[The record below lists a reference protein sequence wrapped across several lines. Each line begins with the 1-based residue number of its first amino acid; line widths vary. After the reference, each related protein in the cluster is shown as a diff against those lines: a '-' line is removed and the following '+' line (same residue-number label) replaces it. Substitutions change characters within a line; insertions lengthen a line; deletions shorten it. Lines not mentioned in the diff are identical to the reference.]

1 MKTREEVLKH
11 LFENGYSEDGICRI
25 LGFMVARE
33 LKTLDERVTYKK
45 GDRSFEDFY
54 KWYYDC
60 DVPTNNN
67 DGEEV
72 ELEEDECYC
81 PDCVR
86 TTLIEDVCEM
96 LLEEIKFGS
105 EDGFVRRV
113 TQLDFLLNLRGVE
126 EEDED

>member
-11 LFENGYSEDGICRI
+11 LLENGYSEEGIGRI

-33 LKTLDERVTYKK
+33 LKPLDEKVKYKK

-60 DVPTNNN
+60 DVPKN
-67 DGEEV
+67 DDGNEEFEFDDDV
-72 ELEEDECYC
+72 CYC

-86 TTLIEDVCEM
+86 TSLIEDVCEM
-96 LLEEIKFGS
+96 LLEEIKFGN
-105 EDGFVRRV
+105 EEGFVRRV
-113 TQLDFLLNLRGVE
+113 TQLDFLLNLCGVD

>member
-11 LFENGYSEDGICRI
+11 LLENGYSEEGIGRI

-33 LKTLDERVTYKK
+33 LKTLDEKVKYKK
-45 GDRSFEDFY
+45 GDMSFEDFY

-60 DVPTNNN
+60 DVLKN
-67 DGEEV
+67 DDDKEF
-72 ELEEDECYC
+72 ELDDDVCYC

-86 TTLIEDVCEM
+86 TSLIEDVCEM

-105 EDGFVRRV
+105 EEGFVRRV
-113 TQLDFLLNLRGVE
+113 TQLDFLLNLCGIE